1 VNEIERMWVG
11 TGRDYPHHKSTTTD
25 ELTAARW
32 RAAGCK
38 VEGPYVPE
46 ATATGAANEPSTERE
61 VERLANDLAGEWR
74 ERAEKA
80 EAEVT
85 VWKARLVEETA
96 RLRQI
101 NRDLRAKNEWLREAL
116 AHVINR
122 VSTERRDDA
131 HGHIFAVGKA
141 ALVRT
146 NDDAPSVPELVE
158 RSRALGPVME
168 AQGDA
173 VAGELREAADRMR
186 EEDDR

>member
-85 VWKARLVEETA
+85 VWKTRLVEETA

-101 NRDLRAKNEWLREAL
+101 NRDLRAENERLR
-116 AHVINR
+116 VF
-122 VSTERRDDA
+122 ERA
-131 HGHIFAVGKA
+131 FAKVPQEQQARIMA
-141 ALVRT
+141 AVAAEH
-146 NDDAPSVPELVE
+146 DPSVPELVE

-168 AQGDA
+168 AQDER
-173 VAGELREAADRMR
+173 VAR
-186 EEDDR
+186 EEHPS